1 MADREVESSDVEVP
15 EIPEIL
21 EKVLLF
27 SLDEAK
33 EKMTQGSDVVPFTA
47 LVVKETASW
56 SCWHLRPDRFP
67 TCAYRNIGILR

>member
-33 EKMTQGSDVVPFTA
+33 EKMTQG
-47 LVVKETASW
+47 
-56 SCWHLRPDRFP
+56 P
-67 TCAYRNIGILR
+67 TLCRSRHWW

>member
-33 EKMTQGSDVVPFTA
+33 EKMTQGSDAVSYT
-47 LVVKETASW
+47 
-56 SCWHLRPDRFP
+56 HLDVYKRQSPSRS
-67 TCAYRNIGILR
+67 I